1 MDSSPPSAASHGG
14 KPGKAWLAGEARLGR
29 RASAGLVALSLIGT
43 ACAAGQAYVLAMLL
57 AVLLGTDGPDEPA
70 LTPALI
76 FAALALARA
85 LIGVASESLAF
96 RLGANARRRL
106 RSDALSRLL
115 AAGPALLRGAHS
127 VELAA
132 VVVDRVESLDGFFAR
147 WLPAATLAMA
157 APLMLAVIIAWFDYV
172 AALVL
177 IGAAF
182 VVPVAM
188 AVFGIGAGRA
198 ASRQFTAMT
207 RLQTRFLDRMRG
219 IATIVMH
226 GRTEDEASALLVA
239 ATDLRRRTLTVMRV
253 AFLGSATTDV
263 AAAFSLIFLALRA
276 FSGLENN
283 TLGNPTTALFVL
295 MLVPEFFQPLRNFS
309 AAYQDQFQANDA
321 AKDLA
326 GLPEMPAAE
335 PPAGPIRTVAAQ
347 GISVM
352 FDHVGLTW
360 DEARGPVLHD
370 VSFGVAP
377 GETLVIAGP
386 SGAGKSS
393 VIEILLG
400 FVRPSEGRVTLNGAD
415 IADLVPAALSRLTA
429 WIGQK
434 PVLFAGS
441 LRENI
446 RFARPEATDDEVEE
460 AARFA
465 RVDGFAATLPNGLDT
480 EIGEG
485 GYGLSGGQA
494 QRVAIARAMLKNA
507 PILLLDEP
515 TAHLDPA
522 TESEV
527 LDSLRRLT
535 LGRTTILVTHS
546 AAAHEW
552 NQGIGGRRID
562 LRDGRVVQNRGAA

>member
-1 MDSSPPSAASHGG
+1 MDSTAPSTG
-14 KPGKAWLAGEARLGR
+14 KPGKAWLAAEARAGR
-29 RASAGLVALSLIGT
+29 RAATGLIALSLLGT
-43 ACAAGQAYVLAMLL
+43 LCAVGQAYVLAMLL

-70 LTPALI
+70 LTPAVI
-76 FAALALARA
+76 FAALAVARA
-85 LIGVASESLAF
+85 LITVANESLSF

-106 RSDALSRLL
+106 RTDALSRLL

-132 VVVDRVESLDGFFAR
+132 VVVDRIESLDGFFAR
-147 WLPAATLAMA
+147 WLPAASLAITG
-157 APLMLAVIIAWFDYV
+157 PLLLAVIVAWFDRT

-177 IGAAF
+177 IGSAT

-198 ASRQFTAMT
+198 ASRQFTAMS

-219 IATIVMH
+219 IATIVLN
-226 GRTEDEASALLVA
+226 GRVDDEAKALLVA
-239 ATDLRRRTLTVMRV
+239 ATELRQRTLTVMRV
-253 AFLGSATTDV
+253 AFLGSAATDV
-263 AAAFSLIFLALRA
+263 AAAFCLIFLALRA
-276 FSGLENN
+276 FTGLSNN
-283 TLGNPTTALFVL
+283 TLENPTSALFVL

-321 AKDLA
+321 AKDLSA
-326 GLPEMPAAE
+326 LPAPPAAE
-335 PPAGPIRTVAAQ
+335 PPPGPFRTVAAQ
-347 GISVM
+347 GSSVV

-360 DEARGPVLHD
+360 DATRGPVLND

-400 FVRPSEGRVTLNGAD
+400 FVRPNEGRVTLNGAD
-415 IADLVPAALSRLTA
+415 IADLVPAALSKLTA

-446 RFARPEATDDEVEE
+446 RFARPEATDAEVED

-465 RVDGFAATLPNGLDT
+465 RVDSFAATLPLGLDT

-485 GYGLSGGQA
+485 GFGLSGGQA

-562 LRDGRVVQNRGAA
+562 LREGRVVQNWGAA